1 MVVYVL
7 WWQKYDDVEIWG
19 IYSSV
24 EEAKKHIPDD
34 DVENYEYEGFRI
46 EEFDLDD
53 FVS

>member
-1 MVVYVL
+1 MTTYVL

-19 IYSSV
+19 VYSSV

-34 DVENYEYEGFRI
+34 VKNYEYEVFSI